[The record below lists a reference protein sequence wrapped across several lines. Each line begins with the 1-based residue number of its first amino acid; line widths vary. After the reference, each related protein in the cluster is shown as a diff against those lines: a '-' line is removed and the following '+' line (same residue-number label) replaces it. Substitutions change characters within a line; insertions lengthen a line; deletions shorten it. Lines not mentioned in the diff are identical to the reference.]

1 MEQHVGHD
9 LTCSTMINRVKRLLL
24 IFVCI
29 AVLCLLI
36 CKLPSF
42 SDKYH
47 FREGVIDAGTGL
59 LFQQQLS
66 SYRRLSFTAQN
77 VKETREFE
85 NEDTS
90 VFASRTQSE
99 SSHINGKS
107 GPDLGYIVAFDYYEQ
122 QTMAA
127 GNLLQLQCF
136 ASKLNLSV
144 VQPLMKKSF
153 LLLPSTKDKASDM
166 LKMDS
171 VFDMEKWRKH
181 TKSQG
186 YAPLVPWKKFIEYAP
201 RGVILV
207 QMKYPTLTYIK
218 QARKNGIEF
227 PHPVS
232 EKRDYER
239 GCGYKFINRDFAE
252 LQVHHNFTLL
262 GRVCYN
268 FITGDLIPLKVYLR
282 DLSSQGRRV
291 TILMD
296 EWRGIGSTQR
306 VLVDERICTQSNL
319 YREYTE
325 YSPVLHEDAAS
336 YIKRHITNESEGHL
350 AVMARYEMTGLTH
363 RVKSS
368 TDPHAVIPYCLKK
381 TLEEIKSLKMSYRL
395 NKVFVSMDIGK
406 YGSKSFKVKKYFGHF
421 KDMASFLKDAYQG
434 KMDIKNWEKSF
445 EDVARS
451 KDAGYIAN
459 LQQLLVVKAKCVLFV
474 GGGTFQKHALHMFQQ
489 LHRTPRAMCISF
501 INECTSSIR

>member
-9 LTCSTMINRVKRLLL
+9 LTYSTMINRVNRPLL

-36 CKLPSF
+36 HQLPSF

-47 FREGVIDAGTGL
+47 FREAVIDAGTGL

-66 SYRRLSFTAQN
+66 SFHRLSLTSQN
-77 VKETREFE
+77 VKETRDIE
-85 NEDTS
+85 NGNTS
-90 VFASRTQSE
+90 VFASHAQSE
-99 SSHINGKS
+99 DNHINGKS
-107 GPDLGYIVAFDYYEQ
+107 EPGLGYIIALHYYEQ
-122 QTMAA
+122 QTMAT

-144 VQPLMKKSF
+144 VQPLMKKS
-153 LLLPSTKDKASDM
+153 LLLMPSTKDKASDL

-186 YAPLVPWKKFIEYAP
+186 YAPLEPWKKFIEYAP
-201 RGVILV
+201 RDVILV
-207 QMKYPTLTYIK
+207 QMKYPTLTYVK

-239 GCGYKFINRDFAE
+239 GCGYKFINREFAE
-252 LQVHHNFTLL
+252 LQVHNFTLL

-268 FITGDLIPLKVYLR
+268 FLTGDLIPLKIYLR

-291 TILMD
+291 TIIID
-296 EWRGIGSTQR
+296 EWRGIGSRQR
-306 VLVDERICTQSNL
+306 VLVDESICTQSNL

-325 YSPVLHEDAAS
+325 YSPVLHEDAGS
-336 YIKRHITNESEGHL
+336 YIKRHITNDTSEGYL
-350 AVMARYEMTGLTH
+350 AVMARYEMTGLTQ
-363 RVKSS
+363 RIKSS

-445 EDVARS
+445 EDVAMS

-459 LQQLLVVKAKCVLFV
+459 LQQLLVAKAKCVLFV

-489 LHRTPRAMCISF
+489 LHRTPRAMCISS
-501 INECTSSIR
+501 INKCTSSIR